1 MEDLQPL
8 CGLFDSHAHYDDG
21 AFDTDREQLLK
32 DRLPAAGVEFVLNAA
47 TDAASI
53 RSGRELCARYPG
65 FYCAA
70 GYHPHTAKE
79 ALPGY
84 LSQLREDL
92 KDPKVVAIGEIGL
105 DYHYDLSERPIQ
117 QRVFQEQLQL
127 AAETGYPVIIHMR
140 EATADTLKLLREFRP
155 QGVVHCFSGSAET
168 AEEILE
174 LGLYLGFTG
183 LVTFANAKKARE
195 AAARVPLDRLLIE
208 TDCPYMTPVP
218 YRGRRNDSTLLHLTA
233 HTIAGLK
240 GMDPQALA
248 EKTAQNA
255 RRLYRI
261 LG

>member
-8 CGLFDSHAHYDDG
+8 RGLFDSHAHYDDE
-21 AFDTDREQLLK
+21 AFDADRASLLGE
-32 DRLPAAGVEFVLNAA
+32 RLPAAGVEFVLNAA

-53 RSGRELCARYPG
+53 QTGRELCARYPG

-84 LSQLREDL
+84 LSQLREAL

-105 DYHYDLSERPIQ
+105 DYHYDLSERSVQ
-117 QRVFQEQLQL
+117 QRIFREQLQL

-140 EATADTLKLLREFRP
+140 EATADTLALLREYRP

-168 AEEILE
+168 AREILD

-183 LVTFANAKKARE
+183 LVTFVNAKKARG
-195 AAARVPLDRLLIE
+195 AAACVPPDRLLIE

-218 YRGRRNDSTLLHLTA
+218 FRGKRNDSTLLHLTA
-233 HTIAGLK
+233 RTIAALK
-240 GMDPQALA
+240 GIEPQALA
-248 EKTAQNA
+248 EITAENA

-261 LG
+261 PG